1 VEIRRQVEL
10 LRDLNM
16 PVTIGDR
23 ERRGAGLRLRRVP
36 GACLALFAAALLGA
50 GKAPEAVTRKG
61 WFADQKCSTQR
72 VANGRQGPPGQTCT
86 RECIRKGVPVVFID
100 EATGALFRVE
110 NPKPTRGIECDDVEI
125 VGTLNAGA
133 KTVHVDSV
141 RVLEKY
147 AAKCSVQ

>member
-1 VEIRRQVEL
+1 M
-10 LRDLNM
+10 RDLNM
-16 PVTIGDR
+16 PVTTGDR
-23 ERRGAGLRLRRVP
+23 ERRGAGLRLRTVL
-36 GACLALFAAALLGA
+36 GACLALVAVTLLGA
-50 GKAPEAVTRKG
+50 GKPPEAVTRKG

-72 VANGRQGPPGQTCT
+72 AANGRPGPPGQTCT

-100 EATGALFRVE
+100 EATGALYRVE
-110 NPKPTRGIECDDVEI
+110 NPKPTRGIECDYVEV

-147 AAKCSVQ
+147 AAQCSVQ